1 MTTLLEL
8 KEKIMRFYGK
18 NEVFITPALKFIV
31 AFIVFL
37 LINAN
42 IGYMSSISKLPIAL
56 ILALLCSVLPING
69 TIFLA
74 SAVILADMYALSIEA
89 CIVTLL
95 LLVVM
100 YFVYFR
106 FSPKNGYD
114 VLLAVVGYRLHIP
127 YILPVGM
134 GLLREIYSMFAL
146 ICGTVVYFFLHGVK
160 ENAAVLSGTAEAD
173 ELAQETSK
181 IVVAL
186 NQLLGNKEMYLVLA
200 IMVGTMI
207 VVYAIR
213 RMSIENAWTIAI
225 ISGILF
231 ETVGLIAGY
240 ILLDI
245 PGKTAGVLIG
255 SVISCVIAFLMQF
268 LFFNLDYSRT
278 ERLQF
283 EDDEYYY
290 YVKAV
295 PKAVVSG
302 TDKQIKRFGGKD
314 EKEER
319 LTKKRFAEEMDIDE
333 ELLD

>member
-1 MTTLLEL
+1 MTTLLEV
-8 KEKIMRFYGK
+8 KEKVMRFYGK
-18 NEVFITPALKFIV
+18 NEVFITPAIKFVV

-37 LINAN
+37 LINTN
-42 IGYMSSISKLPIAL
+42 IGYMSSISKMPIAL

-69 TIFLA
+69 TIFMA
-74 SAVILADMYALSIEA
+74 SAVILADMYALSLEA

-95 LLVVM
+95 LFVVI
-100 YFVYFR
+100 YFIYFR

-114 VLLAVVGYRLHIP
+114 VLLAVVGYKFHIP

-160 ENAAVLSGTAEAD
+160 ENAAVLSGTAEEDA
-173 ELAQETSK
+173 AGTSK
-181 IVVAL
+181 IVIAL

-200 IMVGTMI
+200 IMIGTMLT
-207 VVYAIR
+207 VYIIR
-213 RMSIENAWTIAI
+213 RMSIENAWLIAI

-231 ETVGLIAGY
+231 ESIGLIAGY
-240 ILLDI
+240 ILLEI
-245 PGKTAGVLIG
+245 PGKTVGVLIG
-255 SVISCVIAFLMQF
+255 SVISCAIAFLLQF

-295 PKAVVSG
+295 PKAIVSG
-302 TDKQIKRFGGKD
+302 TDKQIKRFGGKE
-314 EKEER
+314 EKEDR